1 MAETVYTSGSQLNN
15 PKLFFREAI
24 EDLKATREIGWRLF
38 LRNLR
43 SQYRQS
49 WLGYLWL
56 IFPPLATALIWV
68 FLTKAKILTINN
80 TTVPYPVYVLTGMF
94 LWQTFVETLNCPLQ
108 QLSSS
113 KAMITKVKFPHEA
126 LILAGLG
133 GVLFNLAIRIVAL
146 VVVLLWFKI
155 SFSIT
160 FLFAPLGIFS
170 ILIFALAIGLLL
182 TPIGLL
188 YNDVANSLSIFTT
201 IWFFLTPIVY
211 PMPKEGL
218 LASILS
224 FNPLTSLIITTRN
237 WLTMRNEGF
246 ENGFILT
253 TVLVILVL
261 SIGWIIY
268 RIARPHLIVRLS
280 G

>member
-1 MAETVYTSGSQLNN
+1 MKETIYTASSQLST
-15 PKLFFREAI
+15 PKLFFRETI
-24 EDLKATREIGWRLF
+24 DDLKATREIGWRLF

-68 FLTKAKILTINN
+68 FLTKTKILNIND
-80 TTVPYPVYVLTGMF
+80 TEIPYPVYVLTGTF

-113 KAMITKVKFPHEA
+113 KAMLTKVKFPHEA

-146 VVVLLWFKI
+146 FVFLLWFKI
-155 SFSIT
+155 TLSAN
-160 FLFAPLGIFS
+160 FLFAPIGIFS
-170 ILIFALAIGLLL
+170 LIIFALAIGLLL

-188 YNDVANSLSIFTT
+188 YNDVVNSLNIFTT

-211 PMPKEGL
+211 PTPKEGK

-224 FNPLTSLIITTRN
+224 YNPLTSLIVTTRN
-237 WLTMRNEGF
+237 SLTMRNEGF

-253 TVLVILVL
+253 TGIVILVFI
-261 SIGWIIY
+261 IGWIIY
-268 RIARPHLIVRLS
+268 RVARPHLIVRLS
-280 G
+280 S